1 MIIVLV
7 NNAAIQSAPGSLRES
22 FGTILSVNV
31 ISVAATMEAFLP
43 LLQKSSDP
51 RIINLSSSV
60 GSISNH
66 LVPDLFPPDLVPH
79 YCISKSA
86 LNMLGVQ
93 FEKSH
98 PEIPVQSV
106 NPGYCKTEINDYS
119 GFRDPKEGANV
130 VIILAFSEK
139 GKYPSKGI
147 WETVGS
153 SMDPTAIL
161 W

>member
-7 NNAAIQSAPGSLRES
+7 NNAAIVFTPGPLRES
-22 FGTILSVNV
+22 FGAVLSMNV

-51 RIINLSSSV
+51 RIINLSSSL
-60 GSISNH
+60 GSITEH
-66 LVPDLFPPDLVPH
+66 LLPDHFPPDLDPY

-98 PEIPVQSV
+98 PEILVQSV
-106 NPGYCKTEINDYS
+106 NPGYCKTGLNDYS

-130 VIILAFSEK
+130 AIILALSEK
-139 GKYPSKGI
+139 GKYPSKGY
-147 WETVGS
+147 WETIGS
-153 SMDPTAIL
+153 SMEPTVL
-161 W
+161 PW